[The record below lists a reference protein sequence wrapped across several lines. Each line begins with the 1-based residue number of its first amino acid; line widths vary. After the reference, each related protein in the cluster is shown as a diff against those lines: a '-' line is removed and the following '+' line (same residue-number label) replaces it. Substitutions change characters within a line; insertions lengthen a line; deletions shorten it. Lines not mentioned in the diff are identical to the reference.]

1 MIVDEEGKAVELRAY
16 WTIIRRRW
24 WIPIVLV
31 VLTALWWV
39 AVRRPWQPRPVTYVT
54 SLSFSVGVRPE
65 PRTGDY
71 YTYDRY
77 YTWLASEY
85 LVDDLSEVVR
95 RSEFAQAVSQRLA
108 DRGIMVP
115 PGAIQ
120 GSTQAG
126 KLHRILTLSI
136 TWGDP
141 EQLAAIADAAA
152 AVLSQRAGAFLP
164 QTMAGEVEAHLIDR
178 GATVPIGPSLKE
190 RLDLPLRL
198 FLGLVVGLALVF
210 LLDYIDDSVR
220 GRADLERMGI
230 PVLGEIPRSKKRRL
244 WKSRIT

>member
-1 MIVDEEGKAVELRAY
+1 MELRSY
-16 WTIIRRRW
+16 WAIIRRRW
-24 WIPIVLV
+24 WLPVILIA
-31 VLTALWWV
+31 LTALWWL
-39 AVRRPWQPRPVTYVT
+39 AARRPWQPRPVMYAT

-95 RSEFAQAVSQRLA
+95 RSEFARAVSQRLA
-108 DRGIMVP
+108 DRGITVP

-126 KLHRILTLSI
+126 KLHRVLTLSI

-141 EQLAAIADAAA
+141 DQLAAIADAAA
-152 AVLSQRAGAFLP
+152 AVLGEEAGAFLP
-164 QTMAGEVEAHLIDR
+164 QTMADDVEAHLIDR
-178 GATVPIGPSLKE
+178 GAIVPVGPSPRE
-190 RLDLPLRL
+190 QLDLPLRL
-198 FLGLVVGLALVF
+198 FLGLVAGIALAF
-210 LLDYIDDSVR
+210 LLDYLDDSVR
-220 GRADLERMGI
+220 GPADLEALGI
-230 PVLGEIPRSKKRRL
+230 TVVGEIPRS
-244 WKSRIT
+244 S

>member
-1 MIVDEEGKAVELRAY
+1 MTPAKRDETVELRAY
-16 WTIIRRRW
+16 WAIIRRRW
-24 WIPIVLV
+24 WLPVAIIL
-31 VLTALWWV
+31 LTMLWWV
-39 AVRRPWQPRPVTYVT
+39 AARQPWRPRPTTYTT

-95 RSEFAQAVSQRLA
+95 RSEFARAVSQRLA
-108 DRGIMVP
+108 DQGITVP
-115 PGAIQ
+115 AGAIQ

-126 KLHRILTLSI
+126 KLHRVLTLSI
-136 TWGDP
+136 SWGDP

-152 AVLSQRAGAFLP
+152 AVLSEEAGAFLP
-164 QTMAGEVEAHLIDR
+164 QTMADEVEARLIDR
-178 GATVPIGPSLKE
+178 GAIVPIAPPLRE

-198 FLGLVVGLALVF
+198 FLGLIVGVALAF
-210 LLDYIDDSVR
+210 LLDYLDDSVR
-220 GRADLERMGI
+220 DRADLEDLGI
-230 PVLGEIPRSKKRRL
+230 AVLGEIPRS
-244 WKSRIT
+244 

>member
-1 MIVDEEGKAVELRAY
+1 MELRSY
-16 WTIIRRRW
+16 WAIIRRRW
-24 WIPIVLV
+24 WLPVILIA
-31 VLTALWWV
+31 LTALWWL
-39 AVRRPWQPRPVTYVT
+39 AAHRPWQPRPVTYVT

-95 RSEFAQAVSQRLA
+95 RSEFARAVSRRLA
-108 DRGIMVP
+108 DRGITVP

-126 KLHRILTLSI
+126 KLHRVLTLSI

-141 EQLAAIADAAA
+141 DQLAAIADAAA
-152 AVLSQRAGAFLP
+152 AVLGEEAGAFLP
-164 QTMAGEVEAHLIDR
+164 QTMADDVEAHLIDR
-178 GATVPIGPSLKE
+178 GAIVPVGPSPRE

-198 FLGLVVGLALVF
+198 FLGLVAGIALAF
-210 LLDYIDDSVR
+210 LLDYLDDSVR
-220 GRADLERMGI
+220 GPADLEALGI
-230 PVLGEIPRSKKRRL
+230 TVVGEIPRS
-244 WKSRIT
+244 S

>member
-1 MIVDEEGKAVELRAY
+1 VELRSY
-16 WTIIRRRW
+16 WAIIRRRW
-24 WIPIVLV
+24 WLPVVLIA
-31 VLTALWWV
+31 LTALWWLV
-39 AVRRPWQPRPVTYVT
+39 ARRPWQPRPVTYAT

-95 RSEFAQAVSQRLA
+95 RSEFARAVSQRLA
-108 DRGIMVP
+108 DRGITVP

-126 KLHRILTLSI
+126 KLHRVLTLSI

-141 EQLAAIADAAA
+141 DQLAAIAEAAA
-152 AVLSQRAGAFLP
+152 AVLGEEAGAFLP
-164 QTMAGEVEAHLIDR
+164 QTMADDVEAHLIDR
-178 GATVPIGPSLKE
+178 GAIVPVGPSPRE

-198 FLGLVVGLALVF
+198 FLGLVAGIALAF
-210 LLDYIDDSVR
+210 LLDYLDDSVR
-220 GRADLERMGI
+220 GPADLEALGI
-230 PVLGEIPRSKKRRL
+230 TVVGEIPRS
-244 WKSRIT
+244 S